1 LLNAADV
8 VNLSGGMSTARE
20 AREADAAALTAPVF
34 VQSRCVRVWNDL
46 VVDGVVEVDRG
57 DRDFGGHEAESAVLE
72 DGGDGRLVVD
82 VLAY

>member
-1 LLNAADV
+1 
-8 VNLSGGMSTARE
+8 
-20 AREADAAALTAPVF
+20 
-34 VQSRCVRVWNDL
+34 
-46 VVDGVVEVDRG
+46 VVEVDRG